1 MTREMLED
9 ALNNLSLRTYL
20 VIALLNVLMVMGGL
34 ALIYYGDQFATP
46 SWHTRSVPAPSL
58 FQ

>member
-1 MTREMLED
+1 MLED